1 MKTYRC
7 DNCDKTMIAN
17 ETPMYCPY
25 CGAHGKMMRSRREK
39 SCSPEETASKL
50 AALLPS
56 YKAAYDAFV
65 RVYAEA
71 RTYKRRLDVAVSKG
85 YYDSYKIPEI
95 PPLTIAEDAKK
106 YRKGDYDDAKA
117 DNNR

>member
-1 MKTYRC
+1 MRTYRC
-7 DNCDKTMIAN
+7 ANCDKTMLAN

-39 SCSPEETASKL
+39 GCSPEETASKL

-65 RVYAEA
+65 RVYAEVKM
-71 RTYKRRLDVAVSKG
+71 YKRRLDVAVSKG
-85 YYDSYKIPEI
+85 YYDSYKVPEI
-95 PPLTIAEDAKK
+95 PPLAITEDAKK
-106 YRKGDYDDAKA
+106 YRKGDYADAEA